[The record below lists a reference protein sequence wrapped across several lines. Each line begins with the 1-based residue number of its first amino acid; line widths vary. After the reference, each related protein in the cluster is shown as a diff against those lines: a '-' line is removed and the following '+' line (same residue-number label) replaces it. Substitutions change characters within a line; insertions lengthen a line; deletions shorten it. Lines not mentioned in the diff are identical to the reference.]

1 MAKQLAFDEAARQS
15 LLAGVTK
22 IAKAVKSTLGPAGRN
37 VVIDKK
43 FGSPNITKDGVTV
56 AKEIELEDAYEN
68 MGAQL
73 VREVSSKTND
83 IAGDGTT
90 TATVLAEAIYREG
103 LRNVTAG
110 ANPISLQRGINKAAA
125 AIVAELKNISKPV
138 DSGKEIAQVATV
150 SANWDSEIGDIIAE
164 AMDKVGKDGTITVEE
179 AKGIDTSLDVVEGMQ
194 FDKGYLSP
202 YFVTNADTM
211 EAVLE
216 SPYILIFEKKISNL
230 KDFLPVLEKVAKSG
244 KPFLIIAEDIE
255 GEALAALVVNRL
267 RGTLNVAAVK
277 APGFGDRR
285 KAMLQ
290 DIAVLTGGQCISE
303 DLGLKLENV
312 EIDQLGM
319 AKRVVITKDTT
330 VIIEGAGNSGDIS
343 ARVSQIR
350 KQIEDTTSDYDR
362 EKLQERLAKLAGGVG
377 VIKVGAATE
386 TEMKEKKDRVDD
398 ALHATRAAVEEG
410 IVPGGGVALIRAQK
424 AVCSLEL
431 SGDEKTGAAIVYRAV
446 EAPLRQLVENAGRE
460 AALIVEKVKSLESP
474 TMGYNVVTDAY
485 EDLLTSGVVDPTKVT
500 RSALQNAASIAGLML
515 TTECLIADLP
525 EKKGCSCGSH
535 GGADAMGGM
544 GGMGGMM

>member
-1 MAKQLAFDEAARQS
+1 MAKQLAFDESARQS

-22 IAKAVKSTLGPAGRN
+22 ISKAVKSTLGPAGRN

-56 AKEIELEDAYEN
+56 AKEIELEDPYEN

-90 TATVLAEAIYREG
+90 TATVLAESIYREG

-230 KDFLPVLEKVAKSG
+230 KDFLPVLEKVAKTG

-312 EIDQLGM
+312 DLDQLGL
-319 AKRVVITKDTT
+319 AKRVVVTKDTT
-330 VIIEGAGNSGDIS
+330 VIIEGAGKSSDIS

-362 EKLQERLAKLAGGVG
+362 EKLQERLAKLAGGVA

-424 AVCSLEL
+424 AVCALEL
-431 SGDEKTGAAIVYRAV
+431 TGDEKTGATIVYRAV

-460 AALIVEKVKSLESP
+460 AALIVEKVKCLESP

-500 RSALQNAASIAGLML
+500 RSALQ
-515 TTECLIADLP
+515 
-525 EKKGCSCGSH
+525 
-535 GGADAMGGM
+535 
-544 GGMGGMM
+544 

>member
-1 MAKQLAFDEAARQS
+1 MAKQLSFEEAARQS
-15 LLAGVTK
+15 LLNGVTK

-43 FGSPNITKDGVTV
+43 FGSPSITKDGMTV
-56 AKEIELEDAYEN
+56 AKEVELEDAYEN

-90 TATVLAEAIYREG
+90 TATVLAESIYREG

-125 AIVAELKNISKPV
+125 AVVDELKKISKPV
-138 DSGKEIAQVATV
+138 DSSKEIAQVATV
-150 SANWDSEIGDIIAE
+150 SANWDSEIGNIIAE

-202 YFVTNADTM
+202 YFVTNADSM

-216 SPYILIFEKKISNL
+216 NPYILIFEKKIGNL
-230 KDFLPVLEKVAKSG
+230 KDLLPVLEKVAKAG
-244 KPFLIIAEDIE
+244 KPLLIIAEDVE
-255 GEALAALVVNRL
+255 GEALAALVVNSL
-267 RGTLNVAAVK
+267 RGALKACAVK

-290 DIAVLTGGQCISE
+290 DIAILTGGQCISE
-303 DLGLKLENV
+303 DLGLKLDSV
-312 EIDQLGM
+312 EISQLGM
-319 AKRVVITKDTT
+319 AKRVVVTKDTT
-330 VIIEGAGNSGDIS
+330 VIIEGAGKSADIS
-343 ARVSQIR
+343 ARVGQIR
-350 KQIEDTTSDYDR
+350 KQIADSTSDYDR
-362 EKLQERLAKLAGGVG
+362 EKLQERLAKLAGGVA

-424 AVCSLEL
+424 AICGLNL
-431 SGDEKTGAAIVYRAV
+431 TGDEKTGADIVYRAV

-460 AALIVEKVKSLESP
+460 AALIVEKVKGLESP
-474 TMGYNVVTDAY
+474 TQGYNVVTDAY

-525 EKKGCSCGSH
+525 EKKGCSCGT
-535 GGADAMGGM
+535 GAADGGM